1 MEQNPELLSPLGP
14 EKPASRPSRGSSD
27 SRGPDKGGERG
38 ASPRRPGG
46 PGASPGLFSNLPCSA
61 PGQPQGPGVHS
72 LSQRGGPGCGASKQ

>member
-14 EKPASRPSRGSSD
+14 EKPTSRPGRGSSD

-46 PGASPGLFSNLPCSA
+46 SWSIAGAVF
-61 PGQPQGPGVHS
+61 
-72 LSQRGGPGCGASKQ
+72 